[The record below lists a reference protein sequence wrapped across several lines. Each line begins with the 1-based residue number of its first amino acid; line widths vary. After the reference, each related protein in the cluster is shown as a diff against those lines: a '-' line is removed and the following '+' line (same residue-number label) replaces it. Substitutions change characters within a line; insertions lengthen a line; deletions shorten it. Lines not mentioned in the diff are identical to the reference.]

1 MSRTPIRVGSVGLG
15 GISGAVHLPGITRS
29 PDLTLAA
36 LCDIDEKKLYERG
49 EQYRIPENRR
59 FTDYRDLVAC
69 PDVEAVDISTP
80 NNVHLEI
87 ALAAARAGKPYC
99 VEKPVTMD
107 AAEAAELA
115 RATRE
120 AGVKSM
126 ICFSYRYKA
135 AARYLRSLIAEGRL
149 GRIHHVNMQYYQ
161 AWGLAEADCPLVWRY
176 VKSVAASGALGDL
189 GCHGLDLVSFV
200 TGARYEAVAAHLGT
214 IVHERR
220 LPSGEG
226 RGTVDVDDFS
236 NILAEMS
243 GGISA
248 SFQISR
254 FAYGRGNYQRME
266 VYGEHGAL
274 VYHLDRVPGV
284 DELEICDSSTGKKYV
299 PAEIP
304 ASFRV
309 NQMQAFADL
318 LNGTDDG
325 LNADADDGVEN
336 EKLLDG
342 ILTASE
348 EKRWVRL

>member
-1 MSRTPIRVGSVGLG
+1 MSVIRVGSVGLG
-15 GISGAVHLPGITRS
+15 GISSGVHLPGIRRS
-29 PDLTLAA
+29 PDLELTA
-36 LCDIDEKKLYERG
+36 LCDINPDRLRERG
-49 EQYRIPENRR
+49 EQYGVPEDRR

-69 PDVEAVDISTP
+69 PDVDAVDISTP
-80 NNVHLEI
+80 NNVHLEV

-99 VEKPVTMD
+99 CEKPVTMNT
-107 AAEAAELA
+107 AEAELL
-115 RATRE
+115 RDATRA

-135 AARYLRSLIAEGRL
+135 AARYLRSLVAGGRF

-161 AWGLAEADCPLVWRY
+161 AWGLAEKDCVRVWRF

-200 TGARYEAVAAHLGT
+200 TGERYESVSAHLGT
-214 IVHERR
+214 IVTERR
-220 LPSGEG
+220 LPDGSG
-226 RGTVDVDDFS
+226 RGPVDVDDFS

-284 DELEICDSSTGKKYV
+284 DELEISDASTGGKYV
-299 PAEIP
+299 SVPIP
-304 ASFRV
+304 DEFRV
-309 NQMQAFADL
+309 DQMQAFADL
-318 LNGTDDG
+318 LNGRGDG
-325 LNADADDGVEN
+325 LDATVDDGVRRF
-336 EKLLDG
+336 
-342 ILTASE
+342 A
-348 EKRWVRL
+348 VPRLFISS